1 MARIIFISPYMKGG
15 RDSARLAHRTRYF
28 ATREGVQ
35 LLKDDNAHLPVTK
48 KQQQYIQRLLRS
60 FPEARE
66 LPEYENY
73 ANTPNRK
80 TAFAFIEQIHEDFIE
95 PMDGRENYLD
105 YVANRPGVK
114 ALGEHGLWDA
124 HGKVPSLEN
133 AVAEVARHTG
143 NVWTP
148 IISLS
153 RENAERL
160 GYTDLKNW
168 QELINASIT
177 DIAKGYKIHPDRLRW
192 YAAMHE
198 KEKHIHVHMVLF
210 STDPKE
216 GYLSR
221 QGIRSIK
228 SALVSTIYRND
239 RLHIYEQ
246 KDEQRGLLRQEAE
259 ARMATLIEQ
268 MATGTLQSDKLEL
281 LVTDLAQ
288 RLREV
293 SGKKVYGYLPSRVKR
308 IVDEIVDELA
318 KDERVSSA
326 YALWQDLREQLCID
340 YNQTP
345 PQRVPLSQQKEFKTV
360 RNMVIR
366 ETLRLSEMHFTFED
380 DAMQDEPE
388 PEEPPV
394 PPDPS
399 AERMIH
405 QQARFYRRAKS
416 MLDAT
421 DADPSEKSM
430 ALVTLHRLWEEGY
443 TIAAH
448 QLGKSY
454 RDGVGSSVD
463 QELAAEWFQKSAEA
477 GNPCSAYALGKL
489 LLEQEQLKTQRLL
502 EELRTVKSSN
512 ATEIRRLKKELA
524 TLRKILVGY
533 VNQIDSLDRINK
545 RQQQVIADV
554 TQKYNTAS
562 QQISTLSKEK
572 ENLDKKVTL
581 AAQLDVTN
589 IRIEPRNKRGKV
601 AKKVK
606 DIVKLAI
613 SFTIVKNITAENGE
627 RTIYIRITK
636 PDNDALTKSA
646 SNTFSYENRTLTYSC
661 LLYTS
666 PSPRDS

>member
-1 MARIIFISPYMKGG
+1 
-15 RDSARLAHRTRYF
+15 
-28 ATREGVQ
+28 
-35 LLKDDNAHLPVTK
+35 
-48 KQQQYIQRLLRS
+48 
-60 FPEARE
+60 
-66 LPEYENY
+66 
-73 ANTPNRK
+73 
-80 TAFAFIEQIHEDFIE
+80 
-95 PMDGRENYLD
+95 MDGWENYLD

-124 HGKVPSLEN
+124 NGKVPSLEN

-148 IISLS
+148 VISLS

-160 GYTDLKNW
+160 GYSDLKNW
-168 QELINASIT
+168 QELISASIT

-239 RLHIYEQ
+239 RLHIYEK
-246 KDEQRGLLRQEAE
+246 KDHQRSILQQEAE
-259 ARMATLIEQ
+259 EQ
-268 MATGTLQSDKLEL
+268 MASLIGQMAAGTLQSDKLEL
-281 LVTDLAQ
+281 LVADLAQ

-293 SGKKVYGYLPSRVKR
+293 SGKKVYGYLPPRVKR

-380 DAMQDEPE
+380 DAISDEPE

-405 QQARFYRRAKS
+405 QQAQSYRRAKKVLHDLES
-416 MLDAT
+416 
-421 DADPSEKSM
+421 DPGEK
-430 ALVTLHRLWEEGY
+430 AAARVTLRRLWEEGY

-489 LLEQEQLKTQRLL
+489 LEQEQFPQALHWLRQAAEQNDPYAQYRLGKLLLTGTEGVPKDVDAAIQLLKGSAIQGNSFAQYTLGKLYLL
-502 EELRTVKSSN
+502 GQEVQADRKEALRYFAQAAAQGNTYAQYFIDHQEDFSGAAAGTAVLRMHHQMSRIFREN
-512 ATEIRRLKKELA
+512 AAQPAIYAGMQIDKKRRRRLQEKRMAMGHKADDHE
-524 TLRKILVGY
+524 
-533 VNQIDSLDRINK
+533 DRGLT
-545 RQQQVIADV
+545 QQ
-554 TQKYNTAS
+554 TQ
-562 QQISTLSKEK
+562 
-572 ENLDKKVTL
+572 
-581 AAQLDVTN
+581 
-589 IRIEPRNKRGKV
+589 
-601 AKKVK
+601 
-606 DIVKLAI
+606 
-613 SFTIVKNITAENGE
+613 
-627 RTIYIRITK
+627 
-636 PDNDALTKSA
+636 
-646 SNTFSYENRTLTYSC
+646 
-661 LLYTS
+661 
-666 PSPRDS
+666 

>member
-1 MARIIFISPYMKGG
+1 MARLIFISPYMKGG
-15 RDSARLAHRTRYF
+15 RDSARLVHRTRYF

-35 LLKDDNAHLPVTK
+35 LLKDDNAHLPATK

-66 LPEYENY
+66 LPEHEDY
-73 ANTPNRK
+73 ANTPNRQ
-80 TAFAFIEQIHEDFIE
+80 TAFALIAQIHEDFIE

-148 IISLS
+148 VISLS

-259 ARMATLIEQ
+259 ARMATLIGQ
-268 MATGTLQSDKLEL
+268 MAIGTMQSDRLEL

-293 SGKKVYGYLPSRVKR
+293 SGKKVYGYLPPRVKR

-326 YALWQDLREQLCID
+326 YALWQDLREQLCTD

-366 ETLRLSEMHFTFED
+366 ETLRLSEMNFTFED
-380 DAMQDEPE
+380 DTMPDEPE
-388 PEEPPV
+388 PEEQSA
-394 PPDPS
+394 PS
-399 AERMIH
+399 TQSSARTIY
-405 QQARFYRRAKS
+405 QQAHFYRRAKTV
-416 MLDAT
+416 LNDA
-421 DADPSEKSM
+421 DADPGEKAM
-430 ALVTLHRLWEEGY
+430 ALVTLRRLWEEGY

-448 QLGKSY
+448 QLGKAY
-454 RDGVGSSVD
+454 RDGLRSPVD
-463 QELAAEWFQKSAEA
+463 REAAAEWFQKSVEA
-477 GNPCSAYALGKL
+477 GNDCSAYALGKL
-489 LLEQEQLKTQRLL
+489 LLEQGKFSQARSWLQKAATQKNQYAQYRLGKLLLIGAEDVPKDVDAAIRHLKDSAAQGNQFAQYTLGKLYLL
-502 EELRTVKSSN
+502 GHEVKADHEEALRYLSQAAAQGNIYAQYFIDHQNDFNGVSVGTTVLRMLHQMSSIFREN
-512 ATEIRRLKKELA
+512 AAQPTIYAGMQIDKKRRRRLQEKRMAMGHKADDHE
-524 TLRKILVGY
+524 
-533 VNQIDSLDRINK
+533 DSGL
-545 RQQQVIADV
+545 
-554 TQKYNTAS
+554 TQSS
-562 QQISTLSKEK
+562 Q
-572 ENLDKKVTL
+572 
-581 AAQLDVTN
+581 
-589 IRIEPRNKRGKV
+589 
-601 AKKVK
+601 
-606 DIVKLAI
+606 
-613 SFTIVKNITAENGE
+613 
-627 RTIYIRITK
+627 
-636 PDNDALTKSA
+636 
-646 SNTFSYENRTLTYSC
+646 
-661 LLYTS
+661 
-666 PSPRDS
+666 

>member
-1 MARIIFISPYMKGG
+1 MARLIFISPYMKGG
-15 RDSARLAHRTRYF
+15 RDAARLAHRTRYF

-66 LPEYENY
+66 LPEHEDY
-73 ANTPNRK
+73 ANTPNRQ
-80 TAFAFIEQIHEDFIE
+80 TAFALIAQIHEDFIE
-95 PMDGRENYLD
+95 PMDSRENYLD

-124 HGKVPSLEN
+124 NGKVPSLEN
-133 AVAEVARHTG
+133 AVAEVAQHTG

-160 GYTDLKNW
+160 GYTDIKNW
-168 QELINASIT
+168 QDLINASIT

-259 ARMATLIEQ
+259 ARMATLIGQ

-293 SGKKVYGYLPSRVKR
+293 SGKKVYGYLPPRVKR

-326 YALWQDLREQLCID
+326 YDLWQDLREQLCID

-345 PQRVPLSQQKEFKTV
+345 PMRVPLSQQKEFKTV

-366 ETLRLSEMHFTFED
+366 EALRLSEMRFTFED
-380 DAMQDEPE
+380 DAISDEPEPE
-388 PEEPPV
+388 PEEPPM
-394 PPDPS
+394 PPDSS

-405 QQARFYRRAKS
+405 QRARFYRRAKS
-416 MLDAT
+416 ILDAA

-448 QLGKSY
+448 HLGKAY
-454 RDGVGSSVD
+454 RDGLGISTD
-463 QELAAEWFQKSAEA
+463 RKAAAEWFQKSAEA
-477 GNPCSAYALGKL
+477 GNTCSAYALSKL
-489 LLEQEQLKTQRLL
+489 LLEQGQIPQAIHWLRQAADQNDPYAQYRLGKLLLTGAEGVPRDAVAAIKLLKDSAAQGNQFAQYTLGKLYLL
-502 EELRTVKSSN
+502 GQEVEADREEALRYLVQAAAQGNTYAQYFIDHQKDFSGAAAGTAILRMLHQMSRIFREN
-512 ATEIRRLKKELA
+512 AAQPAIYAGMQIDKKRRRRLQEKRMAMGHKADDHE
-524 TLRKILVGY
+524 
-533 VNQIDSLDRINK
+533 DRGLT
-545 RQQQVIADV
+545 QQ
-554 TQKYNTAS
+554 TQ
-562 QQISTLSKEK
+562 
-572 ENLDKKVTL
+572 
-581 AAQLDVTN
+581 
-589 IRIEPRNKRGKV
+589 
-601 AKKVK
+601 
-606 DIVKLAI
+606 
-613 SFTIVKNITAENGE
+613 
-627 RTIYIRITK
+627 
-636 PDNDALTKSA
+636 
-646 SNTFSYENRTLTYSC
+646 
-661 LLYTS
+661 
-666 PSPRDS
+666 

>member
-35 LLKDDNAHLPVTK
+35 LLKDDNSNLPATK

-66 LPEYENY
+66 LPEHEDYV
-73 ANTPNRK
+73 TSPNRQ

-148 IISLS
+148 VISLS

-246 KDEQRGLLRQEAE
+246 KDEQRRFLQQEAE
-259 ARMATLIEQ
+259 ARMAALIEQ
-268 MATGTLQSDKLEL
+268 MATGTMQSDKLEL

-293 SGKKVYGYLPSRVKR
+293 SGKKVYGYLPPRVKR

-326 YALWQDLREQLCID
+326 YALWQDLREQLCTD

-366 ETLRLSEMHFTFED
+366 ETLRLSEMNFTFED
-380 DAMQDEPE
+380 DTMPDEPE
-388 PEEPPV
+388 PEEQSA
-394 PPDPS
+394 PS
-399 AERMIH
+399 TQSSARTIY
-405 QQARFYRRAKS
+405 QQAHFYRRAKTV
-416 MLDAT
+416 LNDA
-421 DADPSEKSM
+421 DADPGEKAM
-430 ALVTLHRLWEEGY
+430 ALVTLRRLWEEGY

-448 QLGKSY
+448 QLGKAY
-454 RDGVGSSVD
+454 RDGLRSPVD
-463 QELAAEWFQKSAEA
+463 REAAAEWFQKSVEA
-477 GNPCSAYALGKL
+477 GNDCSAYALGKL
-489 LLEQEQLKTQRLL
+489 LLEQGKFSQARSWLQKAATQKNQYAQYRLGKLLLIGADDVPKDVDAAIRHLKDSAVQGNQFAQYTLGKLYLL
-502 EELRTVKSSN
+502 GHEVKADHEEALRYLSQAAAQGNIYAQYFIDHQNDFNGVSVGTTVLRMLHQMSSIFREN
-512 ATEIRRLKKELA
+512 AAQPTIYAGMQIDKKRRRRLQEKRMAMGHKADDHE
-524 TLRKILVGY
+524 
-533 VNQIDSLDRINK
+533 DSGL
-545 RQQQVIADV
+545 
-554 TQKYNTAS
+554 TQSS
-562 QQISTLSKEK
+562 Q
-572 ENLDKKVTL
+572 
-581 AAQLDVTN
+581 
-589 IRIEPRNKRGKV
+589 
-601 AKKVK
+601 
-606 DIVKLAI
+606 
-613 SFTIVKNITAENGE
+613 
-627 RTIYIRITK
+627 
-636 PDNDALTKSA
+636 
-646 SNTFSYENRTLTYSC
+646 
-661 LLYTS
+661 
-666 PSPRDS
+666 

>member
-1 MARIIFISPYMKGG
+1 MARLIFISPYMKGG
-15 RDSARLAHRTRYF
+15 RDAARLAHRTRYF

-35 LLKDDNAHLPVTK
+35 LLNDDNVHLPVTK
-48 KQQQYIQRLLRS
+48 KQQQYIHRLLRS

-66 LPEYENY
+66 LPEHEDY
-73 ANTPNRK
+73 ANTPNRQ
-80 TAFAFIEQIHEDFIE
+80 TAFALIAQIHEDFIE

-148 IISLS
+148 VISLS

-168 QELINASIT
+168 QEFINASIT

-293 SGKKVYGYLPSRVKR
+293 SGKKVYGYLPPRVKR

-326 YALWQDLREQLCID
+326 YALWQDLREQLCTD

-366 ETLRLSEMHFTFED
+366 ETLRLSEMNFTFED

-388 PEEPPV
+388 SEEPPV

-399 AERMIH
+399 AERIIH
-405 QQARFYRRAKS
+405 QQAQSYRRAKKVLHDLES
-416 MLDAT
+416 
-421 DADPSEKSM
+421 DPGEK
-430 ALVTLHRLWEEGY
+430 AAARVTLRRLWEEGY

-448 QLGKSY
+448 QLGKAYQNGLGISID
-454 RDGVGSSVD
+454 RKA
-463 QELAAEWFQKSAEA
+463 AAEWFQKSAEA

-489 LLEQEQLKTQRLL
+489 LLGKEQIPQAVHFQSGWPQWEASYILLFLCKKLCFNICDRNVREVGGAFLVHVPVQRVHHARHAGADGAVPVNVAAVPRAVHKAGIHR
-502 EELRTVKSSN
+502 LRH
-512 ATEIRRLKKELA
+512 L
-524 TLRKILVGY
+524 
-533 VNQIDSLDRINK
+533 
-545 RQQQVIADV
+545 
-554 TQKYNTAS
+554 
-562 QQISTLSKEK
+562 
-572 ENLDKKVTL
+572 
-581 AAQLDVTN
+581 
-589 IRIEPRNKRGKV
+589 P
-601 AKKVK
+601 
-606 DIVKLAI
+606 
-613 SFTIVKNITAENGE
+613 
-627 RTIYIRITK
+627 
-636 PDNDALTKSA
+636 
-646 SNTFSYENRTLTYSC
+646 
-661 LLYTS
+661 
-666 PSPRDS
+666 

>member
-1 MARIIFISPYMKGG
+1 MAKLIFISPYMKGG
-15 RDSARLAHRTRYF
+15 RDAARLAHRTRYF

-35 LLKDDNAHLPVTK
+35 LLKDENTHLPATK
-48 KQQQYIQRLLRS
+48 KQQKYIQRLLRS

-80 TAFAFIEQIHEDFIE
+80 TAFALIAQIHEDFIE

-124 HGKVPSLEN
+124 NGKVPSLEN

-148 IISLS
+148 VISLS

-281 LVTDLAQ
+281 LVADLAQ

-293 SGKKVYGYLPSRVKR
+293 SGKKVYGYLPPRVKR

-326 YALWQDLREQLCID
+326 YALWQDLREQLCTD

-380 DAMQDEPE
+380 DAISDE

-405 QQARFYRRAKS
+405 QRARFYRRAKS
-416 MLDAT
+416 ILDAA

-430 ALVTLHRLWEEGY
+430 ALVTLRRLWEEGY

-448 QLGKSY
+448 HLGKAY
-454 RDGVGSSVD
+454 RDGLGISTD
-463 QELAAEWFQKSAEA
+463 RKAAAEWFQKSAEA
-477 GNPCSAYALGKL
+477 GNTCSAYALSKL
-489 LLEQEQLKTQRLL
+489 LLEQGQIPQAIHWLRQAADQNDPYAQYRLGKLLLTGAEGVPRDAVAAIKLLKDSAAQGNQFAQYTLGKLYLL
-502 EELRTVKSSN
+502 GQEVQADREEALRYLVQAAAQGNTYAQYFIDHQKDFSGAAAGTSILRMLHQMSRIFREN
-512 ATEIRRLKKELA
+512 AAQPAIYAEMQIDKKRRRRLQEKRMAMGHKADDHE
-524 TLRKILVGY
+524 
-533 VNQIDSLDRINK
+533 DRGLT
-545 RQQQVIADV
+545 QQ
-554 TQKYNTAS
+554 TQ
-562 QQISTLSKEK
+562 
-572 ENLDKKVTL
+572 
-581 AAQLDVTN
+581 
-589 IRIEPRNKRGKV
+589 
-601 AKKVK
+601 
-606 DIVKLAI
+606 
-613 SFTIVKNITAENGE
+613 
-627 RTIYIRITK
+627 
-636 PDNDALTKSA
+636 
-646 SNTFSYENRTLTYSC
+646 
-661 LLYTS
+661 
-666 PSPRDS
+666 

>member
-1 MARIIFISPYMKGG
+1 MAKLIFISPYMKGG
-15 RDSARLAHRTRYF
+15 RDAARLAHRTRYF

-35 LLKDDNAHLPVTK
+35 LLRDDNAHLPATK

-66 LPEYENY
+66 LPEHEDY
-73 ANTPNRK
+73 ANTPNRQ
-80 TAFAFIEQIHEDFIE
+80 TAFALIAQIHEDFIE

-239 RLHIYEQ
+239 RLHIYEK
-246 KDEQRGLLRQEAE
+246 KDHQRSILQQEAE
-259 ARMATLIEQ
+259 EQ
-268 MATGTLQSDKLEL
+268 MASLIGQMSTGTLQNGKLEL
-281 LVTDLAQ
+281 LVTDLAK
-288 RLREV
+288 RLQEV
-293 SGKKVYGYLPSRVKR
+293 SGKKVYGYLPPRVKR
-308 IVDEIVDELA
+308 IVDEIVDELS
-318 KDERVSSA
+318 KDERVAAA
-326 YALWQDLREQLCID
+326 YALWQDFREQLCID

-366 ETLRLSEMHFTFED
+366 ETLRLSEMNFTFED
-380 DAMQDEPE
+380 DTMPDEPE
-388 PEEPPV
+388 PEEPPA
-394 PPDPS
+394 PS
-399 AERMIH
+399 TQSSARTIY
-405 QQARFYRRAKS
+405 QQAHFYRKAKTV
-416 MLDAT
+416 LNDA
-421 DADPSEKSM
+421 DADPGEKAM
-430 ALVTLHRLWEEGY
+430 ALVTLRRLWEEGY

-448 QLGKSY
+448 QLGKAY
-454 RDGVGSSVD
+454 RDGLGSPVD
-463 QELAAEWFQKSAEA
+463 REAAAEWFQKSTEAE
-477 GNPCSAYALGKL
+477 NDCSAYALGKL
-489 LLEQEQLKTQRLL
+489 LLEQGEFSQARIWLQKAATQNNQYAQYRLGKLLLIGADDIPKDVDAAIRHLKESAVQGNQFAQYTLGKLYLL
-502 EELRTVKSSN
+502 GQEVKADHEEALRYLSQAAAQGNTYAQYFIDHQNDFNGVSVGTTVLRMLHQMSRIFREN
-512 ATEIRRLKKELA
+512 AAQPAIYAGMQIDKKRRRRLQEKRMAMGHKADDHE
-524 TLRKILVGY
+524 
-533 VNQIDSLDRINK
+533 DSGL
-545 RQQQVIADV
+545 
-554 TQKYNTAS
+554 TQPS
-562 QQISTLSKEK
+562 Q
-572 ENLDKKVTL
+572 
-581 AAQLDVTN
+581 
-589 IRIEPRNKRGKV
+589 
-601 AKKVK
+601 
-606 DIVKLAI
+606 
-613 SFTIVKNITAENGE
+613 
-627 RTIYIRITK
+627 
-636 PDNDALTKSA
+636 
-646 SNTFSYENRTLTYSC
+646 
-661 LLYTS
+661 
-666 PSPRDS
+666 

>member
-1 MARIIFISPYMKGG
+1 MARLIFISPYMKGG
-15 RDSARLAHRTRYF
+15 RDAARLAHRTRYF

-66 LPEYENY
+66 LPEHEDY
-73 ANTPNRK
+73 ANTPNRQ
-80 TAFAFIEQIHEDFIE
+80 TAFALIAQIHEDFIE

-148 IISLS
+148 VISLS

-259 ARMATLIEQ
+259 ARMATLIGQ
-268 MATGTLQSDKLEL
+268 MAIGTMQSDRLEL

-293 SGKKVYGYLPSRVKR
+293 SGKKVYGYLPPRVKR

-326 YALWQDLREQLCID
+326 YALWQDLREQLCTD

-366 ETLRLSEMHFTFED
+366 ETLRLSEMNFTFED
-380 DAMQDEPE
+380 DTMPDEPE
-388 PEEPPV
+388 PEEQSA
-394 PPDPS
+394 PS
-399 AERMIH
+399 TQSSARTIY
-405 QQARFYRRAKS
+405 QQAHFYRRAKTV
-416 MLDAT
+416 LNDA
-421 DADPSEKSM
+421 DADPGEKAM
-430 ALVTLHRLWEEGY
+430 ALVTLRRLWEEGY

-448 QLGKSY
+448 QLGKAY
-454 RDGVGSSVD
+454 RDGLRSPVD
-463 QELAAEWFQKSAEA
+463 REAAAEWFQKSVEA
-477 GNPCSAYALGKL
+477 GNDCSAYALGKL
-489 LLEQEQLKTQRLL
+489 LLEQGKFSQARSWLQKAATQKNQYAQYRLGKLLLIGAEDVPKDVDAAIRHLKDSAAQGNQFAQYTLGKLYLL
-502 EELRTVKSSN
+502 GHEVKADHEEALRYLSQAAAQGNIYAQYFIDHQNDFNGVSVGTTVLRMLHQMSSIFREN
-512 ATEIRRLKKELA
+512 AAQPTIYAGMQIDKKRRRRLQEKRMAMGHKADDHE
-524 TLRKILVGY
+524 
-533 VNQIDSLDRINK
+533 DSGL
-545 RQQQVIADV
+545 
-554 TQKYNTAS
+554 TQSS
-562 QQISTLSKEK
+562 Q
-572 ENLDKKVTL
+572 
-581 AAQLDVTN
+581 
-589 IRIEPRNKRGKV
+589 
-601 AKKVK
+601 
-606 DIVKLAI
+606 
-613 SFTIVKNITAENGE
+613 
-627 RTIYIRITK
+627 
-636 PDNDALTKSA
+636 
-646 SNTFSYENRTLTYSC
+646 
-661 LLYTS
+661 
-666 PSPRDS
+666 

>member
-1 MARIIFISPYMKGG
+1 MARLIFISPYMKGG
-15 RDSARLAHRTRYF
+15 RDAARLAHRTRYF

-66 LPEYENY
+66 LPEHEDY

-80 TAFAFIEQIHEDFIE
+80 TAFALIAQIHEDFIE

-148 IISLS
+148 VISLS

-259 ARMATLIEQ
+259 ARMATLIGQ
-268 MATGTLQSDKLEL
+268 MAIGTMQSDRLEL

-288 RLREV
+288 RLQEV
-293 SGKKVYGYLPSRVKR
+293 SGKKVYGYLPPRVKR

-380 DAMQDEPE
+380 DAISDEPEPE

-394 PPDPS
+394 PPDPG

-405 QQARFYRRAKS
+405 QRARFYRRAKS
-416 MLDAT
+416 ILDAA

-430 ALVTLHRLWEEGY
+430 ALVTLRRLWEEGY

-448 QLGKSY
+448 QLGKAY
-454 RDGVGSSVD
+454 QDGLGTSID
-463 QELAAEWFQKSAEA
+463 RKAAAEWFQKSAEA
-477 GNPCSAYALGKL
+477 GNHCSAYALGKL
-489 LLEQEQLKTQRLL
+489 LLEKEQIPQAIHWLWQAAEQNDPYAQYRLGKLLLTGAEGVPRDAVAAIKLLKDSAARGNQFAQYTLGKLYLLGQEVQADR
-502 EELRTVKSSN
+502 EEALRYLVQAAAQGNTYAQYFIDHQEDFFGAAVGTAILRMLHQMSRIFREN
-512 ATEIRRLKKELA
+512 AAQPAIYAGMQIDKKRRRRLQEKRMAMGHKADDHE
-524 TLRKILVGY
+524 
-533 VNQIDSLDRINK
+533 DRGLT
-545 RQQQVIADV
+545 QQ
-554 TQKYNTAS
+554 TQ
-562 QQISTLSKEK
+562 
-572 ENLDKKVTL
+572 
-581 AAQLDVTN
+581 
-589 IRIEPRNKRGKV
+589 
-601 AKKVK
+601 
-606 DIVKLAI
+606 
-613 SFTIVKNITAENGE
+613 
-627 RTIYIRITK
+627 
-636 PDNDALTKSA
+636 
-646 SNTFSYENRTLTYSC
+646 
-661 LLYTS
+661 
-666 PSPRDS
+666 

>member
-1 MARIIFISPYMKGG
+1 MARLIFISPYMKGG
-15 RDSARLAHRTRYF
+15 RDAARLAHRTRYF

-48 KQQQYIQRLLRS
+48 KQQQSIRRLLRS

-66 LPEYENY
+66 LPEHEDY
-73 ANTPNRK
+73 ANTPNRQ
-80 TAFAFIEQIHEDFIE
+80 TAFALIAQIHEDFIE

-148 IISLS
+148 VISLS

-177 DIAKGYKIHPDRLRW
+177 DIAMGYKIHPDRLRW

-281 LVTDLAQ
+281 LVADLAQ
-288 RLREV
+288 RLREG
-293 SGKKVYGYLPSRVKR
+293 SGKKVYGYLPPRVKR
-308 IVDEIVDELA
+308 IVDEIVDELS
-318 KDERVSSA
+318 KDERVAAA
-326 YALWQDLREQLCID
+326 YSLWQDLREQLCID

-345 PQRVPLSQQKEFKTV
+345 SQRVPLSQQKEFKTV

-366 ETLRLSEMHFTFED
+366 ETLRLSEMSFTFED
-380 DAMQDEPE
+380 DTMPDEPE
-388 PEEPPV
+388 PEEPPA
-394 PPDPS
+394 PS
-399 AERMIH
+399 TQSSARTIY
-405 QQARFYRRAKS
+405 QQAHLYRRAKTV
-416 MLDAT
+416 LNDAG
-421 DADPSEKSM
+421 ADPGEKAM
-430 ALVTLHRLWEEGY
+430 ALVTLRRLWEDGY

-448 QLGKSY
+448 QLGKAY
-454 RDGVGSSVD
+454 RDGLGSPVD
-463 QELAAEWFQKSAEA
+463 REEATEWFQKSAEA
-477 GNPCSAYALGKL
+477 GNNCSAYALGKL
-489 LLEQEQLKTQRLL
+489 LLEQGKFSQARSWLQKAAMQKNQYAQYRLGKLLLIGADDVPKDVDAAIRHLKDSAAQGNQFAQYTLGKLYLL
-502 EELRTVKSSN
+502 GQEVKADHEEALRYLSQAAAQGNIYAQYFIDHQNDFNGVSVGTTVLRMLHQMSSIFREN
-512 ATEIRRLKKELA
+512 AAQPTIYAGMQIDKKRRRRLQEKRMAMGHKADDHE
-524 TLRKILVGY
+524 
-533 VNQIDSLDRINK
+533 DSGL
-545 RQQQVIADV
+545 
-554 TQKYNTAS
+554 TQSS
-562 QQISTLSKEK
+562 Q
-572 ENLDKKVTL
+572 
-581 AAQLDVTN
+581 
-589 IRIEPRNKRGKV
+589 
-601 AKKVK
+601 
-606 DIVKLAI
+606 
-613 SFTIVKNITAENGE
+613 
-627 RTIYIRITK
+627 
-636 PDNDALTKSA
+636 
-646 SNTFSYENRTLTYSC
+646 
-661 LLYTS
+661 
-666 PSPRDS
+666 

>member
-1 MARIIFISPYMKGG
+1 MKGG

-35 LLKDDNAHLPVTK
+35 LLKDDNAHLPATK
-48 KQQQYIQRLLRS
+48 KQQQYIHRLLRS

-66 LPEYENY
+66 LPEHEDYV
-73 ANTPNRK
+73 TSPNRQ
-80 TAFAFIEQIHEDFIE
+80 TAFALIEQIHEDFVE
-95 PMDGRENYLD
+95 SMDSCENYLD

-114 ALGEHGLWDA
+114 AMGEHGLWDA
-124 HGKVPSLEN
+124 NGKVLSLEN
-133 AVAEVARHTG
+133 AIAEVAQHTG

-168 QELINASIT
+168 QDLINASIT
-177 DIAKGYKIHPDRLRW
+177 DIAKGYKIHPSRLRW
-192 YAAMHE
+192 YAALHE
-198 KEKHIHVHMVLF
+198 KEKHIHVHMVIF

-216 GYLSR
+216 GFLTK

-259 ARMATLIEQ
+259 ARMAALIEQ
-268 MATGTLQSDKLEL
+268 MATGTMQSDKLEL

-293 SGKKVYGYLPSRVKR
+293 SGKKVYGYLPPRVKR

-318 KDERVSSA
+318 KDERVLSA
-326 YALWQDLREQLCID
+326 YALWQNLQEQLCID

-405 QQARFYRRAKS
+405 QQAWSYRRAKKVLHDLES
-416 MLDAT
+416 
-421 DADPSEKSM
+421 DPGEKAA
-430 ALVTLHRLWEEGY
+430 ALVTLRRLWEEGY

-448 QLGKSY
+448 QLGKAY
-454 RDGVGSSVD
+454 RDGLGILID
-463 QELAAEWFQKSAEA
+463 RKAAAE
-477 GNPCSAYALGKL
+477 
-489 LLEQEQLKTQRLL
+489 LEVQ
-502 EELRTVKSSN
+502 
-512 ATEIRRLKKELA
+512 
-524 TLRKILVGY
+524 
-533 VNQIDSLDRINK
+533 
-545 RQQQVIADV
+545 
-554 TQKYNTAS
+554 
-562 QQISTLSKEK
+562 
-572 ENLDKKVTL
+572 
-581 AAQLDVTN
+581 
-589 IRIEPRNKRGKV
+589 
-601 AKKVK
+601 
-606 DIVKLAI
+606 
-613 SFTIVKNITAENGE
+613 
-627 RTIYIRITK
+627 
-636 PDNDALTKSA
+636 LTKSWRQSGFKNRRRPEILALHTRWANCCWSRGRSRRPFTGCGMQRSKTIHTRNTGSA
-646 SNTFSYENRTLTYSC
+646 SC
-661 LLYTS
+661 CS
-666 PSPRDS
+666 PARRVCRRM

>member
-1 MARIIFISPYMKGG
+1 MARLIFISPYMKGG
-15 RDSARLAHRTRYF
+15 RDAARLAHRTRYF

-48 KQQQYIQRLLRS
+48 KQQQYIRRLLRS

-66 LPEYENY
+66 LPEHEGYVN
-73 ANTPNRK
+73 APNRQ
-80 TAFAFIEQIHEDFIE
+80 TAFDLIEQIHEDFIE

-124 HGKVPSLEN
+124 NGKVPSLEN

-148 IISLS
+148 VISLS

-168 QELINASIT
+168 QDLINASIT

-228 SALVSTIYRND
+228 SVLVSTIYRND

-281 LVTDLAQ
+281 LVADLAQ
-288 RLREV
+288 RLQEV
-293 SGKKVYGYLPSRVKR
+293 SGKKVYGYLPPRVKR

-326 YALWQDLREQLCID
+326 YALWQDLREQLCTD

-380 DAMQDEPE
+380 NAMQEE
-388 PEEPPV
+388 PEEPLV

-405 QQARFYRRAKS
+405 QRARFYRRAKS
-416 MLDAT
+416 ILDAA

-430 ALVTLHRLWEEGY
+430 ALVTLRRLWEEGY

-448 QLGKSY
+448 HLGKAY
-454 RDGVGSSVD
+454 RDGLGISID
-463 QELAAEWFQKSAEA
+463 RKAAAEWFQKSAEA
-477 GNPCSAYALGKL
+477 GNPCSAYMLGKL
-489 LLEQEQLKTQRLL
+489 LLEKEQIPQAIHWLRQAAEQNDPYAQYRLGKLLLTGAEGVPRDAVAAIKLLKDSATQGNSFAQYTLGKLYLL
-502 EELRTVKSSN
+502 GHEVQADREEALRYFAQAAAQGNTYAQYFIDHQKDFSGAAVGTAILRMLHQMSRIFREN
-512 ATEIRRLKKELA
+512 AAQPAIYAGMQIDKKRRRRLQEKRMAMGHKADDHE
-524 TLRKILVGY
+524 
-533 VNQIDSLDRINK
+533 DRGLT
-545 RQQQVIADV
+545 QQ
-554 TQKYNTAS
+554 TQ
-562 QQISTLSKEK
+562 
-572 ENLDKKVTL
+572 
-581 AAQLDVTN
+581 
-589 IRIEPRNKRGKV
+589 
-601 AKKVK
+601 
-606 DIVKLAI
+606 
-613 SFTIVKNITAENGE
+613 
-627 RTIYIRITK
+627 
-636 PDNDALTKSA
+636 
-646 SNTFSYENRTLTYSC
+646 
-661 LLYTS
+661 
-666 PSPRDS
+666 

>member
-1 MARIIFISPYMKGG
+1 MKGG
-15 RDSARLAHRTRYF
+15 RDAARLAHRTRYF

-48 KQQQYIQRLLRS
+48 KQQQYIRRLLRS

-66 LPEYENY
+66 LPEHEDY
-73 ANTPNRK
+73 ANTPNRQ
-80 TAFAFIEQIHEDFIE
+80 TAFALIAQIHEDFIE

-148 IISLS
+148 VISLS

-239 RLHIYEQ
+239 RLHIYEK
-246 KDEQRGLLRQEAE
+246 KDHQRSILQQEAE
-259 ARMATLIEQ
+259 EQ
-268 MATGTLQSDKLEL
+268 MASLIGQISTGTLQNGKLEL
-281 LVTDLAQ
+281 LVTDLAK
-288 RLREV
+288 RLQEV
-293 SGKKVYGYLPSRVKR
+293 SGKKVYGYLPPRVKR
-308 IVDEIVDELA
+308 IVDEIVDELS
-318 KDERVSSA
+318 KDERVAAA
-326 YALWQDLREQLCID
+326 YSLWQDLREQLCID

-345 PQRVPLSQQKEFKTV
+345 SQRVPLSQQKEFKTV

-366 ETLRLSEMHFTFED
+366 ETLRLSEMSFTFED
-380 DAMQDEPE
+380 DTMPDEPE
-388 PEEPPV
+388 PEEPPA
-394 PPDPS
+394 PS
-399 AERMIH
+399 TQSSARTIY
-405 QQARFYRRAKS
+405 QQAHLYRRAKTV
-416 MLDAT
+416 LNDAG
-421 DADPSEKSM
+421 ADPGEKAM
-430 ALVTLHRLWEEGY
+430 ALVTLRRLWEDGY

-448 QLGKSY
+448 QLGKAY
-454 RDGVGSSVD
+454 RDGLGSPVD
-463 QELAAEWFQKSAEA
+463 REEATEWFQKSAEA
-477 GNPCSAYALGKL
+477 GNNCSAYALGKL
-489 LLEQEQLKTQRLL
+489 LLEQGKFSQARSWLQKAAMQKNQYAQYRLGKLLLIGADDVPKDVDAAIRHLKDSAAQGNQFAQYTLGKLYLL
-502 EELRTVKSSN
+502 GQEVKADHEEALRYLSQAAAQGNIYAQYFIDHQNDFNGVSVGTTVLRMLHQMSSIFREN
-512 ATEIRRLKKELA
+512 AAQPTIYAGMQIDKKRRRRLQEKRMAMGHKADDHE
-524 TLRKILVGY
+524 
-533 VNQIDSLDRINK
+533 DSGL
-545 RQQQVIADV
+545 
-554 TQKYNTAS
+554 TQSS
-562 QQISTLSKEK
+562 Q
-572 ENLDKKVTL
+572 
-581 AAQLDVTN
+581 
-589 IRIEPRNKRGKV
+589 
-601 AKKVK
+601 
-606 DIVKLAI
+606 
-613 SFTIVKNITAENGE
+613 
-627 RTIYIRITK
+627 
-636 PDNDALTKSA
+636 
-646 SNTFSYENRTLTYSC
+646 
-661 LLYTS
+661 
-666 PSPRDS
+666 

>member
-1 MARIIFISPYMKGG
+1 MKGG
-15 RDSARLAHRTRYF
+15 RDAARLAHRTRYF

-35 LLKDDNAHLPVTK
+35 LLKDDNAHLPATK

-66 LPEYENY
+66 LTEYENY

-95 PMDGRENYLD
+95 PMDSRENYLD

-114 ALGEHGLWDA
+114 SMGEHGLWNA

-133 AVAEVARHTG
+133 AIAEVAQHTG

-177 DIAKGYKIHPDRLRW
+177 DIAKGYKIRPSHLRW
-192 YAAMHE
+192 YAALHE
-198 KEKHIHVHMVLF
+198 KEKHLHVHMIIF

-216 GYLSR
+216 GFLTK

-268 MATGTLQSDKLEL
+268 MATGALQSDKLEL

-288 RLREV
+288 RLQGV
-293 SGKKVYGYLPSRVKR
+293 SGKKVYGYLPPRVKR

-380 DAMQDEPE
+380 DA
-388 PEEPPV
+388 
-394 PPDPS
+394 
-399 AERMIH
+399 I
-405 QQARFYRRAKS
+405 
-416 MLDAT
+416 
-421 DADPSEKSM
+421 
-430 ALVTLHRLWEEGY
+430 
-443 TIAAH
+443 
-448 QLGKSY
+448 
-454 RDGVGSSVD
+454 
-463 QELAAEWFQKSAEA
+463 
-477 GNPCSAYALGKL
+477 
-489 LLEQEQLKTQRLL
+489 
-502 EELRTVKSSN
+502 
-512 ATEIRRLKKELA
+512 
-524 TLRKILVGY
+524 
-533 VNQIDSLDRINK
+533 
-545 RQQQVIADV
+545 
-554 TQKYNTAS
+554 
-562 QQISTLSKEK
+562 
-572 ENLDKKVTL
+572 
-581 AAQLDVTN
+581 
-589 IRIEPRNKRGKV
+589 
-601 AKKVK
+601 
-606 DIVKLAI
+606 
-613 SFTIVKNITAENGE
+613 
-627 RTIYIRITK
+627 
-636 PDNDALTKSA
+636 
-646 SNTFSYENRTLTYSC
+646 
-661 LLYTS
+661 
-666 PSPRDS
+666 

>member
-1 MARIIFISPYMKGG
+1 MARLIFISPYMKGG
-15 RDSARLAHRTRYF
+15 RDAARLAHRTRYF

-48 KQQQYIQRLLRS
+48 KQQQYIRRLLRS

-66 LPEYENY
+66 LPEHEDY
-73 ANTPNRK
+73 ANTPNRQ
-80 TAFAFIEQIHEDFIE
+80 TAFALIAQIHEDFIE

-148 IISLS
+148 VISLS

-239 RLHIYEQ
+239 RLHIYEK
-246 KDEQRGLLRQEAE
+246 KDHQRSILQQEAE
-259 ARMATLIEQ
+259 EQ
-268 MATGTLQSDKLEL
+268 MASLIGQISTGTLQNGKLEL
-281 LVTDLAQ
+281 LVTDLAK
-288 RLREV
+288 RLQEV
-293 SGKKVYGYLPSRVKR
+293 SGKKVYGYLPPRVKR
-308 IVDEIVDELA
+308 IVDEIVDELS
-318 KDERVSSA
+318 KDERVAAA
-326 YALWQDLREQLCID
+326 YSLWQDLREQLCID

-345 PQRVPLSQQKEFKTV
+345 SQRVPLSQQKEFKTV

-366 ETLRLSEMHFTFED
+366 ETLRLSEMSFTFED
-380 DAMQDEPE
+380 DTMPDEPE
-388 PEEPPV
+388 PEEPPA
-394 PPDPS
+394 PS
-399 AERMIH
+399 TQSSARTIY
-405 QQARFYRRAKS
+405 QQAHLYRRAKTV
-416 MLDAT
+416 LNDAG
-421 DADPSEKSM
+421 ADPGEKAM
-430 ALVTLHRLWEEGY
+430 ALVTLRRLWEDGY

-448 QLGKSY
+448 QLGKAY
-454 RDGVGSSVD
+454 RDGLGSPVD
-463 QELAAEWFQKSAEA
+463 REEATEWFQKSAEA
-477 GNPCSAYALGKL
+477 GNNCSAYALGKL
-489 LLEQEQLKTQRLL
+489 LLEQGKFSQARSWLQKAAMQKNQYAQYRLGKLLLIGADDVPKDVDAAIRHLKDSAAQGNQFAQYTLGKLYLL
-502 EELRTVKSSN
+502 GQEVKADHEEALRYLSQAAAQGNIYAQYFIDHQNDFNGVSVGTTVLRMLHQMSSIFREN
-512 ATEIRRLKKELA
+512 AAQPTIYAGMQIDKKRRRRLQEKRMAMGHKADDHE
-524 TLRKILVGY
+524 
-533 VNQIDSLDRINK
+533 DSGL
-545 RQQQVIADV
+545 
-554 TQKYNTAS
+554 TQSS
-562 QQISTLSKEK
+562 Q
-572 ENLDKKVTL
+572 
-581 AAQLDVTN
+581 
-589 IRIEPRNKRGKV
+589 
-601 AKKVK
+601 
-606 DIVKLAI
+606 
-613 SFTIVKNITAENGE
+613 
-627 RTIYIRITK
+627 
-636 PDNDALTKSA
+636 
-646 SNTFSYENRTLTYSC
+646 
-661 LLYTS
+661 
-666 PSPRDS
+666 

>member
-1 MARIIFISPYMKGG
+1 MARLIFISPYMKGG
-15 RDSARLAHRTRYF
+15 RDAARLAHRTRYF

-35 LLKDDNAHLPVTK
+35 LLKDDNAHLPATK

-80 TAFAFIEQIHEDFIE
+80 TAFALIAQIHEDFIE

-148 IISLS
+148 VISLS

-268 MATGTLQSDKLEL
+268 MATGTLQSAKLEL
-281 LVTDLAQ
+281 LVADLAQ

-293 SGKKVYGYLPSRVKR
+293 SGKKVYGYLPPRVKR

-326 YALWQDLREQLCID
+326 YALWQDLREQLCTD

-380 DAMQDEPE
+380 DAISDE

-405 QQARFYRRAKS
+405 QRARFYRRAKS
-416 MLDAT
+416 ILDAA

-430 ALVTLHRLWEEGY
+430 ALVTLRRLWEEGY

-448 QLGKSY
+448 HLGKAY
-454 RDGVGSSVD
+454 RDGLGISTD
-463 QELAAEWFQKSAEA
+463 RKAAAEWFQKSAEA
-477 GNPCSAYALGKL
+477 GNTCSAYALSKL
-489 LLEQEQLKTQRLL
+489 LLEQGQIPQAIHWLRQAADQNDPYAQYRLGKLLLTGAEGVPRDAVAAIKLLKDSAAQGNQFAQYTLGKLYLL
-502 EELRTVKSSN
+502 GQEVQADREEALRYLVQAAAQGNTYAQYFIDHQKDFSGAAAGTSILRMLHQMSRIFREN
-512 ATEIRRLKKELA
+512 AAQPAIYAEMQIDKKRRRRLQEKRMAMGHKADDHE
-524 TLRKILVGY
+524 
-533 VNQIDSLDRINK
+533 DRGLT
-545 RQQQVIADV
+545 QQ
-554 TQKYNTAS
+554 TQ
-562 QQISTLSKEK
+562 
-572 ENLDKKVTL
+572 
-581 AAQLDVTN
+581 
-589 IRIEPRNKRGKV
+589 
-601 AKKVK
+601 
-606 DIVKLAI
+606 
-613 SFTIVKNITAENGE
+613 
-627 RTIYIRITK
+627 
-636 PDNDALTKSA
+636 
-646 SNTFSYENRTLTYSC
+646 
-661 LLYTS
+661 
-666 PSPRDS
+666 

>member
-1 MARIIFISPYMKGG
+1 
-15 RDSARLAHRTRYF
+15 
-28 ATREGVQ
+28 
-35 LLKDDNAHLPVTK
+35 
-48 KQQQYIQRLLRS
+48 
-60 FPEARE
+60 
-66 LPEYENY
+66 
-73 ANTPNRK
+73 
-80 TAFAFIEQIHEDFIE
+80 
-95 PMDGRENYLD
+95 MDGRENYLD

-148 IISLS
+148 VISLS

-259 ARMATLIEQ
+259 ARMATLIGQ
-268 MATGTLQSDKLEL
+268 MAAGTLQRDKLEL
-281 LVTDLAQ
+281 LVADLAQ
-288 RLREV
+288 RLQEV
-293 SGKKVYGYLPSRVKR
+293 SGKKVYGYLPPRDKR

-326 YALWQDLREQLCID
+326 YALWQDLREQLCTD

-405 QQARFYRRAKS
+405 QRARFYRRAKS
-416 MLDAT
+416 VLDAA

-430 ALVTLHRLWEEGY
+430 GLVTLHRLWEEGY

-448 QLGKSY
+448 QLGKAY
-454 RDGVGSSVD
+454 QDGLGISID
-463 QELAAEWFQKSAEA
+463 RKAAAEWFQKSAEA
-477 GNPCSAYALGKL
+477 GNTCSAYALGKL
-489 LLEQEQLKTQRLL
+489 LLEQEQFPQALHWLRQAAEQNDPYAQYRLGKLLLTGAEGVPRDAGAAIKLLKDSAAQGNQFAQYTLGKLYLL
-502 EELRTVKSSN
+502 GQEVQADREEALRYFAQAAAQGNTYAQYFIDHQDDFSGAAVGAAVIRMLHQMSRIFREN
-512 ATEIRRLKKELA
+512 AAQPAIYAGMQIDKKRRRRLQE
-524 TLRKILVGY
+524 
-533 VNQIDSLDRINK
+533 K
-545 RQQQVIADV
+545 RMAMGHKADDHEERGLTQQ
-554 TQKYNTAS
+554 TQ
-562 QQISTLSKEK
+562 
-572 ENLDKKVTL
+572 
-581 AAQLDVTN
+581 
-589 IRIEPRNKRGKV
+589 
-601 AKKVK
+601 
-606 DIVKLAI
+606 
-613 SFTIVKNITAENGE
+613 
-627 RTIYIRITK
+627 
-636 PDNDALTKSA
+636 
-646 SNTFSYENRTLTYSC
+646 
-661 LLYTS
+661 
-666 PSPRDS
+666 

>member
-1 MARIIFISPYMKGG
+1 MARLIFISPYMKGG
-15 RDSARLAHRTRYF
+15 RDAARLAHRTRYF

-35 LLKDDNAHLPVTK
+35 LLKDDNAHLPATK

-66 LPEYENY
+66 LPEHEDY
-73 ANTPNRK
+73 ANTPNRQ
-80 TAFAFIEQIHEDFIE
+80 TAFALIAQIHEDFIE

-148 IISLS
+148 VISLS

-259 ARMATLIEQ
+259 ARMATLIGQ
-268 MATGTLQSDKLEL
+268 MAIGTMQSDRLEL

-293 SGKKVYGYLPSRVKR
+293 SGKKVYGYLPPRVKR

-326 YALWQDLREQLCID
+326 YALWQDLREQLCTD

-366 ETLRLSEMHFTFED
+366 ETLRLSEMNFTFED
-380 DAMQDEPE
+380 DTMPDEPE
-388 PEEPPV
+388 PEEQSA
-394 PPDPS
+394 PS
-399 AERMIH
+399 TQSSARTIY
-405 QQARFYRRAKS
+405 QQAHFYRRAKTV
-416 MLDAT
+416 LNDA
-421 DADPSEKSM
+421 DADPGEKAM
-430 ALVTLHRLWEEGY
+430 ALVTLRRLWEEGY

-448 QLGKSY
+448 QLGKAY
-454 RDGVGSSVD
+454 RDGLRSPVD
-463 QELAAEWFQKSAEA
+463 REAAAEWFQKSVEA
-477 GNPCSAYALGKL
+477 GNDCSAYALGKL
-489 LLEQEQLKTQRLL
+489 LLEQGKFSQARSWLQKAATQKNQYAQYRLGKLLLIGAEDVPKDVDAAIRHLKDSAAQGNQFAQYTLGKLYLL
-502 EELRTVKSSN
+502 GHEVKADHEEALRYLSQAAAQGNIYAQYFIDHQNDFNGVSVGTTVLRMLHQMSSIFREN
-512 ATEIRRLKKELA
+512 AAQPTIYAGMQIDKKRRRRLQEKRMAMGHKADDHE
-524 TLRKILVGY
+524 
-533 VNQIDSLDRINK
+533 DSGL
-545 RQQQVIADV
+545 
-554 TQKYNTAS
+554 TQSS
-562 QQISTLSKEK
+562 Q
-572 ENLDKKVTL
+572 
-581 AAQLDVTN
+581 
-589 IRIEPRNKRGKV
+589 
-601 AKKVK
+601 
-606 DIVKLAI
+606 
-613 SFTIVKNITAENGE
+613 
-627 RTIYIRITK
+627 
-636 PDNDALTKSA
+636 
-646 SNTFSYENRTLTYSC
+646 
-661 LLYTS
+661 
-666 PSPRDS
+666 